1 MLEAIESAQRSI
13 TFETYIYWAGEIG
26 ERFAEALSKRARA
39 GVEVRVIID
48 WFGAE
53 GIDPEYLEQMKS
65 AGVEFNLYHDIPW
78 YNPLRWRDLADV
90 EHRTHRKILVV
101 DGKVGFTG
109 GVGIADIWT
118 GNAESPDHWRDTHF
132 WATGPVVAQL
142 QSAFIDNWLESGDPF
157 TAQLARVAPTR
168 LIALRSR
175 FEVDLNRPRERAV
188 YRGPADAWGLEV

>member
-26 ERFAEALSKRARA
+26 ERFAKALSERASA

-48 WFGAE
+48 WFGAQ
-53 GIDPEYLEQMKS
+53 GIDPKYLEQMKS
-65 AGVEFNLYHDIPW
+65 AGVEFNLYHDVPW
-78 YNPLRWRDLADV
+78 YNPLRWRDLADM

-118 GNAESPDHWRDTHF
+118 RKC
-132 WATGPVVAQL
+132 
-142 QSAFIDNWLESGDPF
+142 
-157 TAQLARVAPTR
+157 
-168 LIALRSR
+168 
-175 FEVDLNRPRERAV
+175 
-188 YRGPADAWGLEV
+188 